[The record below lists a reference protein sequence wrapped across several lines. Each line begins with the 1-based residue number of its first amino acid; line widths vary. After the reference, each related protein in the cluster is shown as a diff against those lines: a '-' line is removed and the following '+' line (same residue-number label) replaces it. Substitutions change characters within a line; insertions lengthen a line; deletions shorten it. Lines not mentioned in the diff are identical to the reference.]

1 MPSLMPTFLP
11 TPEDAAGETCSSA
24 IRCSG
29 DTFCSDVNE
38 IGKPCEP
45 SDDTCICV
53 RSAAPTPKPTSNV
66 GTDIDVW
73 QAAGGVVGA
82 RLARLD
88 PSAVDPGA
96 KLVLAPNVT
105 SADAI
110 ATAFSWKIY
119 DAASPG
125 TALSLGGSSGVVG
138 ASSEFL
144 VLPAGFLSH
153 KSSYTF
159 QLTETRGSG
168 ASSSST
174 LELVVRPANPPNGS
188 LAVNVAAAN
197 TTVRDLFVLRAEN
210 WTTWQD
216 RNDTLYYRRTADDY
230 PLTYRFVY
238 AVGVGGSGDNATT
251 VRPPSHD
258 NTTATVLPLGRRS
271 GGGASSHYGLVVRVV
286 VTSSLGGIG
295 VASRE
300 VTVAP
305 PALGNAVA
313 VSSGAVATLQSF
325 IDDDKILRAAV
336 LLNAQATLLN
346 HVVESSDASAAQ
358 VTAALSARASLVGY
372 ANTVALRSE
381 TVDSVEASTVAL
393 ASLTSAAR
401 SSVSA
406 SEQRSLI
413 GALWTLTNRSSTNGG
428 LGSMSA
434 VAAEMCF
441 AATSQLLQTPNAL
454 DRGGSGGGAYGA
466 WFDDALV
473 FLGDAIAQGR
483 APGEDTVYLESKEV
497 AVTARSVNRQ
507 YLYLTAPLT
516 VSPSTAAESSRLS
529 RYRPSFELPWN
540 LLNGGSALPLL
551 PGVQHR
557 VSLATTDWSNDPYR
571 KQATTTDAAGAGVN
585 GRDGRRLQKNSTVT
599 RLTVGLGRYDADL
612 PSPVTLKL
620 PLPLQQSAQYVA
632 TKQQHNL
639 TCKDER
645 SYDDDKRRSSQ
656 MDKARYNHCM
666 KPQHA
671 RFGKTYSR
679 SGPYVYQNHT
689 VFCDEISTEYFMKC
703 TNETGNM
710 TLTCPMK
717 YYIARASTW
726 NDAANAWEPND
737 NCSVGSVDFGSM
749 YATFTCSRLGSI
761 TAQLH
766 DRYTAPTWA
775 LTEVSNA
782 TRIQPALFYF
792 IDYLFSSRLLTLLV
806 LLVLLSSLL
815 ETTLL

>member
-1 MPSLMPTFLP
+1 M
-11 TPEDAAGETCSSA
+11 
-24 IRCSG
+24 IRKRYEWYG
-29 DTFCSDVNE
+29 
-38 IGKPCEP
+38 
-45 SDDTCICV
+45 
-53 RSAAPTPKPTSNV
+53 RSACPYLPSPACVPNSGQIPRANKLAARLRAEAAEAERIGQYQTPAPTPKPTSNV

-125 TALSLGGSSGVVG
+125 AALSLGGSSGVVG

-381 TVDSVEASTVAL
+381 TVDSVEASAVAL
-393 ASLTSAAR
+393 ASLTSRSVPSSLRFTVRRPRPLLETARDCSRWLGMARDGSGWLETARDGSRWLEMARDGSRWPAA
-401 SSVSA
+401 SAADASVASA
-406 SEQRSLI
+406 DASD
-413 GALWTLTNRSSTNGG
+413 A
-428 LGSMSA
+428 SA
-434 VAAEMCF
+434 D
-441 AATSQLLQTPNAL
+441 ATS
-454 DRGGSGGGAYGA
+454 
-466 WFDDALV
+466 
-473 FLGDAIAQGR
+473 
-483 APGEDTVYLESKEV
+483 
-497 AVTARSVNRQ
+497 
-507 YLYLTAPLT
+507 
-516 VSPSTAAESSRLS
+516 
-529 RYRPSFELPWN
+529 
-540 LLNGGSALPLL
+540 
-551 PGVQHR
+551 
-557 VSLATTDWSNDPYR
+557 
-571 KQATTTDAAGAGVN
+571 
-585 GRDGRRLQKNSTVT
+585 
-599 RLTVGLGRYDADL
+599 
-612 PSPVTLKL
+612 
-620 PLPLQQSAQYVA
+620 
-632 TKQQHNL
+632 
-639 TCKDER
+639 
-645 SYDDDKRRSSQ
+645 
-656 MDKARYNHCM
+656 
-666 KPQHA
+666 
-671 RFGKTYSR
+671 
-679 SGPYVYQNHT
+679 
-689 VFCDEISTEYFMKC
+689 
-703 TNETGNM
+703 
-710 TLTCPMK
+710 
-717 YYIARASTW
+717 
-726 NDAANAWEPND
+726 
-737 NCSVGSVDFGSM
+737 
-749 YATFTCSRLGSI
+749 
-761 TAQLH
+761 
-766 DRYTAPTWA
+766 
-775 LTEVSNA
+775 SNA
-782 TRIQPALFYF
+782 TSCANASAADANGVAASDGVVALW
-792 IDYLFSSRLLTLLV
+792 IRRTSARV
-806 LLVLLSSLL
+806 PQLLSAAIVIGDARRSLRAVDMKRRACAAAAAARPRPQ
-815 ETTLL
+815 TAGRAATAT